1 MALTAS
7 IRREP
12 AILPLIYVVRLARPT
27 VRTRLHQCPEQLLTE
42 RSVSDGPPG
51 MLDCVPE
58 TREQRTHSTGVGAAG
73 LEQPAQPR
81 RPALR
86 EVAAGPLPGA
96 ARRPRRLR
104 AVPVPTPSP
113 SNTAPIRLRP
123 PARVAAA
130 LDPPATRVACPP
142 TTRVACP
149 ADYARRLPADYARRL
164 PADYARR
171 LPADYARRLP
181 RRLRSPTPK
190 RHLTSRPDHLS
201 TLASATGHPPT
212 ATSLRGRS
220 PEGDISELEKRGHF

>member
-81 RPALR
+81 QRFARSLR
-86 EVAAGPLPGA
+86 GRFLVLPA
-96 ARRPRRLR
+96 ARDASAPYRSQRRR
-104 AVPVPTPSP
+104 QAT
-113 SNTAPIRLRP
+113 PIRLRP
-123 PARVAAA
+123 LPASRPPLTRRLRAA
-130 LDPPATRVACPP
+130 LARRLRASLAPP
-142 TTRVACP
+142 TTLPNPETALDQPPGLPVHPRIGNRTSTNRDFA
-149 ADYARRLPADYARRL
+149 ARS
-164 PADYARR
+164 
-171 LPADYARRLP
+171 LP
-181 RRLRSPTPK
+181 RR
-190 RHLTSRPDHLS
+190 
-201 TLASATGHPPT
+201 
-212 ATSLRGRS
+212 
-220 PEGDISELEKRGHF
+220 GHF